1 MKINFRRIKV
11 KTAIDGEIKEFDVAK
26 TVGNAIYCNTPDL
39 GELEF
44 AQRIYKEGEVEVGE
58 VVAGG
63 FAAQRIT
70 TGNLT
75 VTDGA
80 VIGGMTITGGVLTGK
95 NINIQNGAKIGN
107 FTIVSG
113 IFSAQNTP
121 AGIQM
126 TLSNN
131 AATFDS
137 SGVRVEHNSGG
148 YALTTT
154 GNGRVFLTG
163 SNFWVQCKD
172 VDFMGARTWKAPGVF
187 YACTI
192 LANGAIGKTWGNP
205 DFYITR
211 VTKNST
217 GRYTV
222 NTTGSNGDYFV
233 MITAYDSSR
242 WLSITVEPYSEG
254 QFTYK
259 VFDVNKGMLD
269 GGVIIYFCGMVK

>member
-1 MKINFRRIKV
+1 M
-11 KTAIDGEIKEFDVAK
+11 TANVIEA
-26 TVGNAIYCNTPDL
+26 
-39 GELEF
+39 
-44 AQRIYKEGEVEVGE
+44 GE
-58 VVAGG
+58 VVANG

-80 VIGGMTITGGVLTGK
+80 VIAGMTISGGVLTGK
-95 NINIQNGAKIGN
+95 NINITDGAKVGS
-107 FTIVSG
+107 FTISSG
-113 IFSAQNTP
+113 IFSAQEVP

-126 TLSNN
+126 TLSGN

-137 SGVRVEHNSGG
+137 SGVRVENNSGS

-154 GNGRVFLTG
+154 GKGKIFLTG
-163 SNFWVQCKD
+163 SDFWVQCKD
-172 VDFMGARTWKAPGVF
+172 VDFMGAQTWKAPGVF

-205 DFYITR
+205 DFHITR

-233 MITAYDSSR
+233 MMTAYDPSS
-242 WLSITVEPYSEG
+242 WLSTTVEPYSEG

-259 VFDVNKGMLD
+259 VFDVNKGMRD
-269 GGVIIYFCGMVK
+269 GGVIIYFCGMVR

>member
-1 MKINFRRIKV
+1 
-11 KTAIDGEIKEFDVAK
+11 
-26 TVGNAIYCNTPDL
+26 
-39 GELEF
+39 
-44 AQRIYKEGEVEVGE
+44 
-58 VVAGG
+58 
-63 FAAQRIT
+63 
-70 TGNLT
+70 
-75 VTDGA
+75 
-80 VIGGMTITGGVLTGK
+80 MTISGGVLTGK
-95 NINIQNGAKIGN
+95 NINLTDGAKVGSFVIS
-107 FTIVSG
+107 SG
-113 IFSAQNTP
+113 IFSAQNVP

-126 TLSNN
+126 TLSSN
-131 AATFDS
+131 ASTFDS
-137 SGVRVEHNSGG
+137 SGVKIDHNSGG

-172 VDFMGARTWKAPGVF
+172 VDFMGAQTWKAPGVF

-205 DFYITR
+205 DFHITR
-211 VTKNST
+211 VTRHSA

-233 MITAYDSSR
+233 MITAYDSTS

-259 VFDVNKGMLD
+259 VFDVNKGMRD
-269 GGVIIYFCGMVK
+269 GGVIIYFCGMVR

>member
-1 MKINFRRIKV
+1 M
-11 KTAIDGEIKEFDVAK
+11 
-26 TVGNAIYCNTPDL
+26 
-39 GELEF
+39 
-44 AQRIYKEGEVEVGE
+44 
-58 VVAGG
+58 
-63 FAAQRIT
+63 
-70 TGNLT
+70 T

-95 NINIQNGAKIGN
+95 NINIQDGAKIGS

-172 VDFMGARTWKAPGVF
+172 VDFMGVQTWKAPGVF

-192 LANGAIGKTWGNP
+192 LGSGAIGATWGNP
-205 DFYITR
+205 DFHITR
-211 VTKNST
+211 VVLNST

-222 NTTGSNGDYFV
+222 YTSGGQVGNYFV
-233 MITAYDSSR
+233 MVQGYDQTL
-242 WLSITVEPYSEG
+242 WLSTTVEPYSPGE
-254 QFTYK
+254 FTYK
-259 VFDVNKGMLD
+259 VFDVNNGMKNAS
-269 GGVIIYFCGMVK
+269 VIIYFCGMVS

>member
-1 MKINFRRIKV
+1 M
-11 KTAIDGEIKEFDVAK
+11 TANVIEA
-26 TVGNAIYCNTPDL
+26 
-39 GELEF
+39 
-44 AQRIYKEGEVEVGE
+44 GE
-58 VVAGG
+58 VVANG

-95 NINIQNGAKIGN
+95 NINIQDGAKIGN

-113 IFSAQNTP
+113 IFFAQNTP

-131 AATFDS
+131 SATFDS

-163 SNFWVQCKD
+163 SNFWVQCND
-172 VDFMGARTWKAPGVF
+172 VDFMGVQTWKAPGVF

-192 LANGAIGKTWGNP
+192 LGSGAIGATWGNP
-205 DFYITR
+205 DFHITR
-211 VTKNST
+211 VVLNST

-222 NTTGSNGDYFV
+222 YTSGGQVGNYFV
-233 MITAYDSSR
+233 MVQGYDPSL
-242 WLSITVEPYSEG
+242 WLSTTVEPYSPGE
-254 QFTYK
+254 FTYK
-259 VFDVNKGMLD
+259 VFDVNNGMKNAS
-269 GGVIIYFCGMVK
+269 VIIYFCGMVS